1 MKTCLLKHYYK
12 YAHLAS
18 KAERLNNY
26 ILAEKLWRRAYMF
39 CCDAD
44 TEWVSRR
51 LAFCKKYLL
60 RNGVDIK

>member
-1 MKTCLLKHYYK
+1 
-12 YAHLAS
+12 LAS

-26 ILAEKLWRRAYMF
+26 ILAEKLWRRAYVF

-60 RNGVDIK
+60 RNGVDTK